1 MNICIIPARGGS
13 KRIKKKN
20 IRSFNGK
27 PIILWSIETA
37 IKSNC
42 FEKVIVSTD
51 SEEIRNIA
59 IAHGAEVPFK
69 RPKNLSDDHS
79 TTTST
84 IIHAINYLEKNIG
97 MPNAICCLYA
107 TAVFTRPED
116 IKQGLNKLKNIQ
128 EDRFVFAGCKYN
140 SPIQRALKIN
150 EYFNTRSQDLE
161 NTYHDIGQ
169 FYWGRTNAW
178 LSSKNI
184 FEGCQIHFLKSTLV
198 NDIDTEE
205 DWNKAEYIHKYITEN

>member
-51 SEEIRNIA
+51 SEEIKNIA
-59 IAHGAEVPFK
+59 ISHGAEVPFK

-84 IIHAINYLEKNIG
+84 IIHAIDYLEK
-97 MPNAICCLYA
+97 Y
-107 TAVFTRPED
+107 
-116 IKQGLNKLKNIQ
+116 
-128 EDRFVFAGCKYN
+128 
-140 SPIQRALKIN
+140 
-150 EYFNTRSQDLE
+150 
-161 NTYHDIGQ
+161 
-169 FYWGRTNAW
+169 
-178 LSSKNI
+178 
-184 FEGCQIHFLKSTLV
+184 
-198 NDIDTEE
+198 IDF
-205 DWNKAEYIHKYITEN
+205 WCN